1 MPIHGESSSGSAS
14 GSVVS
19 CRHNFAC
26 AINTSSTEKNPGRR
40 FYCCRYWKD
49 KSVDC
54 GFFQWV
60 DSGNSRGEDCFAELT
75 YANASLK
82 IKVEELETSLV
93 TAKAKAARR
102 KREYHD
108 MHERAARLADD
119 CVGLVAEIRNI
130 PSYFYMDFYCMNT
143 LLLLIVTY
151 ELVFL
156 TFDIVPFFN
165 PM

>member
-1 MPIHGESSSGSAS
+1 M
-14 GSVVS
+14 VS
-19 CRHNFAC
+19 PVRAAHQVQWFHVGT
-26 AINTSSTEKNPGRR
+26 TSLAPLTRLVPRR
-40 FYCCRYWKD
+40 TQD

-130 PSYFYMDFYCMNT
+130 RSVLTKLERHVSHLTIAFVIVLSCCVFI
-143 LLLLIVTY
+143 LISV
-151 ELVFL
+151 L
-156 TFDIVPFFN
+156 
-165 PM
+165 

>member
-130 PSYFYMDFYCMNT
+130 RSVLTKLERHVSHLTIAFVIVLSCCVFI
-143 LLLLIVTY
+143 LISV
-151 ELVFL
+151 L
-156 TFDIVPFFN
+156 
-165 PM
+165 